1 MDQSETRRLAHS
13 LVTMLTLQRLLNG
26 RRDNFERLT
35 ITMSELPSFEEK
47 EFPYEGTNEFTL
59 PGPVHSLDGGWK
71 LLNDNM
77 DHYIE
82 AASTTPGSKLLKCK
96 QIEGEGLVPGGV
108 WEVHTSVTSIT
119 RGQNGKNG
127 TQRKVYRYLA
137 VYTLIDVQKPRRIVI
152 DVKNRK
158 VGCGQDISPGTPPK
172 EVRIVMEHK
181 VGGNGNV
188 NLETKYQSTGGGIG
202 CDPYN
207 IFMGTL
213 PCVCLVPI
221 GACLMFSCSLCIPWD
236 KTNKTTAQGSAD
248 RIGNTINWIL
258 KGRPAEWRG
267 GREGVSHL
275 LMTMLKGGP
284 TLPGQADVLTLPG
297 QADAVTAVGV
307 SVVEMDRGG
316 GKSMGDQIKEL
327 GELKAQ
333 GLMTEEE
340 FIAAKK
346 KIIDN
351 N

>member
-26 RRDNFERLT
+26 RKDNFERLT

-59 PGPVHSLDGGWK
+59 PGPVNTLDGAWK

-119 RGQNGKNG
+119 RGKNG

-137 VYTLIDVQKPRRIVI
+137 VYTLIDVQKPRRIVF
-152 DVKNRK
+152 DVKNKK
-158 VGCGQDISPGTPPK
+158 VGCPQVISAGAPPK

-213 PCVCLVPI
+213 PCVCLVPVC
-221 GACLMFSCSLCIPWD
+221 GCLMFSCSLCMPWD
-236 KTNKTTAQGSAD
+236 QTNKATAQGSAD
-248 RIGNTINWIL
+248 HVGDTI
-258 KGRPAEWRG
+258 KK
-267 GREGVSHL
+267 
-275 LMTMLKGGP
+275 MLKGGP
-284 TLPGQADVLTLPG
+284 TLPGQAD
-297 QADAVTAVGV
+297 DVTAVGV